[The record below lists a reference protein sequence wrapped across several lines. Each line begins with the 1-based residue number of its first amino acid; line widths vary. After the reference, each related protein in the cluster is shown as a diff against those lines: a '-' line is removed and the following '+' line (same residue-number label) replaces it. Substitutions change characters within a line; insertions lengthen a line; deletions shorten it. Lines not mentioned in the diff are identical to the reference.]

1 MEWGT
6 VDGVDHNWMKI
17 PLAKEYMNPVVVAK
31 PVSSHGGDPGVI
43 RIRNVSHN
51 SFELR
56 YNEWLYKDGWHIQE
70 RVFYMVV
77 EAGERSVA
85 GLTVEARK
93 LDTSKLLA
101 DGWELITF
109 SASFGQTPSVFT
121 SVQTFNGADPVT
133 TRLSD
138 CTVAGFYLTMD
149 EEEARRN
156 GGHTTET
163 IGWVAIEKGTGN
175 TADNRSVVVLSDSTS
190 HIPTQINFGQV
201 MSRRFPVVVSD
212 MVTTFGSDPCFLRYQ
227 NLVPSSID
235 LFIQEEASS
244 DAEMNHTTEDVSVF
258 VAE

>member
-1 MEWGT
+1 
-6 VDGVDHNWMKI
+6 
-17 PLAKEYMNPVVVAK
+17 MNPVVVAK